1 MNFPLNIIDIGGNE
15 SVWSILTGFRV
26 KNGVD
31 MNVKINA
38 VETIRTGDKYASNF
52 EALSQLN

>member
-1 MNFPLNIIDIGGNE
+1 MGCIDIGSNE
-15 SVWSILTGFRV
+15 SVWSVLTGCRV

-31 MNVKINA
+31 MSVKIIA
-38 VETIRTGDKYASNF
+38 VETIRTGDKNANGF